1 MSTLLQSR
9 CVQGGETES
18 QRPTSQCVLVT
29 LHDLGSSHL
38 ALQQFFSL
46 PCLAALTS
54 TSLILHISLPGQQPE
69 APDCPKASRY
79 PGMQEMSEAVVGILD
94 MLNLTQVVILGVGA
108 GANIAAR
115 VSLCHSSRVLGVI
128 LIQPVLRGVGLL
140 EQVRLRSVV
149 SDLRLGSS
157 KETDNFLLQHA
168 FGKFTAR
175 EQRDSK
181 LVTALTIYRYNLQSD
196 INPR

>member
-1 MSTLLQSR
+1 MTETQPSPSR
-9 CVQGGETES
+9 CV
-18 QRPTSQCVLVT
+18 LLT

-54 TSLILHISLPGQQPE
+54 TSLVLHISLPGQHPE
-69 APDCPKASRY
+69 APDCPSTARY
-79 PGMQEMSEAVVGILD
+79 PGMQEMSEAVVSILD
-94 MLNLTQVVILGVGA
+94 ILNLTEVVILGVGA

-115 VSLCHSSRVLGVI
+115 VSLSHSSRVLGVI
-128 LIQPVLRGVGLL
+128 LIQPVLGGVGLL

-157 KETDNFLLQHA
+157 KETDNFFLQHA
-168 FGKFTAR
+168 FGKFSER
-175 EQRDSK
+175 EQRASTLITD
-181 LVTALTIYRYNLQSD
+181 LTIYRDNLHSD